1 MKHLIELLLAV
12 LLGALLG
19 GVLQLGFWAQAEA
32 PLIHSAL
39 WNFSSSSYD
48 VKNHSAQELAT
59 TQKILVDVKHLVG
72 STDCSLNGCPG
83 LGELKPTPGLL
94 PQVTTL
100 VRKAQPA
107 MDNLASASA
116 HLDQAIQH
124 TDGAIQSLNAL
135 LASGTA
141 TMAEVQSSLKRVND
155 LIVALQGQVS
165 DPSIKLALDNL
176 AASGKAMAEGMQQLA
191 AASTDVR
198 QIADKAR
205 ETYLKPV
212 NLWWGLVK
220 ELLPLA
226 GSAAQVVK

>member
-1 MKHLIELLLAV
+1 VKRVNEILLALLLAWLIV
-12 LLGALLG
+12 LLVFLFLWALKEKP
-19 GVLQLGFWAQAEA
+19 V
-32 PLIHSAL
+32 IHNAL

-48 VKNHSAQELAT
+48 VKQNSARELIETNKVLADAHDL
-59 TQKILVDVKHLVG
+59 IAH
-72 STDCSLNGCPG
+72 TDLTLNGPAAHPG
-83 LGELKPTPGLL
+83 LI
-94 PQVTTL
+94 PQATVL

-107 MDNLASASA
+107 MDNLASAA
-116 HLDQAIQH
+116 GHLDAAIQRA
-124 TDGAIQSLNAL
+124 DAAIGSLNAL
-135 LASGTA
+135 LASGSA
-141 TMAEVQSSLKRVND
+141 TMAEVQASVNRVNN
-155 LIVALQGQVS
+155 LIVALQGQVQ
-165 DPSIKLALDNL
+165 DPSIKIALDNL
-176 AASGKAMAEGMQQLA
+176 AASGKAMADGMQQLA

>member
-1 MKHLIELLLAV
+1 MKSVNDILLSAFLTALIST
-12 LLGALLG
+12 LLGLA
-19 GVLQLGFWAQAEA
+19 FWAHREA
-32 PLIHSAL
+32 PLIHAAL

-48 VKNHSAQELAT
+48 VKMNSARELQETNKVLADAHDL
-59 TQKILVDVKHLVG
+59 IAH
-72 STDCSLNGCPG
+72 TDITLNGPKGHPG
-83 LGELKPTPGLL
+83 LI
-94 PQVTTL
+94 PQATTL
-100 VRKAQPA
+100 VQHAQPV
-107 MDNLASASA
+107 MDNLATAA
-116 HLDQAIQH
+116 ADLDATIRRTDATIQN
-124 TDGAIQSLNAL
+124 LNAL

-141 TMAEVQSSLKRVND
+141 TMAEVQGSLARVNA

-165 DPSIKLALDNL
+165 DPSIKIALDNL
-176 AASGKAMAEGMQQLA
+176 AASGKAMADGMTQLA

-212 NLWWGLVK
+212 NIWWGLVK

>member
-1 MKHLIELLLAV
+1 VKTINEI
-12 LLGALLG
+12 LLG
-19 GVLQLGFWAQAEA
+19 GLLAALIGSVLALSIWAHKEE
-32 PLIHSAL
+32 PLIHAAL

-48 VKNHSAQELAT
+48 VKMNSARELAET
-59 TQKILVDVKHLVG
+59 NKVLADAHDLIAH
-72 STDCSLNGCPG
+72 TDITLNGPKGHPG
-83 LGELKPTPGLL
+83 LI
-94 PQVTTL
+94 PQATVL
-100 VRKAQPA
+100 VQKAQPA
-107 MDNLASASA
+107 MDHLTAAAA

-124 TDGAIQSLNAL
+124 TDVAIQNLNAL

-141 TMAEVQSSLKRVND
+141 TMAEVQASVNRVNN
-155 LIVALQGQVS
+155 LIVALQGQVQ
-165 DPSIKLALDNL
+165 DPSIKMALDNL
-176 AASGKAMAEGMQQLA
+176 AGSAKAMADGMQQLA

>member
-1 MKHLIELLLAV
+1 VKTVNDILLS
-12 LLGALLG
+12 ALLTAIISSII
-19 GVLQLGFWAQAEA
+19 GFAFWFQRES
-32 PLIHSAL
+32 PLIHAAL

-48 VKNHSAQELAT
+48 VKMNSARELAET
-59 TQKILVDVKHLVG
+59 NKVLADAHDLIAH
-72 STDCSLNGCPG
+72 TDITLNGPKGHPG
-83 LGELKPTPGLL
+83 LI
-94 PQVTTL
+94 PQATVL
-100 VRKAQPA
+100 VQKAQPA
-107 MDNLASASA
+107 MDHLTAAAA

-124 TDGAIQSLNAL
+124 TDVAIQNLNAL

-141 TMAEVQSSLKRVND
+141 TMAEVQASVNRVNN
-155 LIVALQGQVS
+155 LIVALQGQVQ
-165 DPSIKLALDNL
+165 DPSIKMALDNL
-176 AASGKAMAEGMQQLA
+176 AGSAKAMADGMQQLA

>member
-1 MKHLIELLLAV
+1 LLAV
-12 LLGALLG
+12 LLG
-19 GVLQLGFWAQAEA
+19 GVAEGVHWIRQEG
-32 PLIHSAL
+32 PLIHAAL

-48 VKNHSAQELAT
+48 VKMNSARELAET
-59 TQKILVDVKHLVG
+59 NKVLADAHDLIAH
-72 STDCSLNGCPG
+72 TDITLNGPKGHPG
-83 LGELKPTPGLL
+83 LI
-94 PQVTTL
+94 PQATVL
-100 VRKAQPA
+100 VQKAQPA
-107 MDNLASASA
+107 MDNLTAAAA

-124 TDGAIQSLNAL
+124 TDVAIQNLNAL

-141 TMAEVQSSLKRVND
+141 TMAEVQASVNRVNN
-155 LIVALQGQVS
+155 LIVALQGQVQ
-165 DPSIKLALDNL
+165 DPSIKMALDNL
-176 AASGKAMAEGMQQLA
+176 AGSAKAMADGMQQLA

>member
-1 MKHLIELLLAV
+1 VKYVIESLLAV
-12 LLGALLG
+12 LLFILVTA
-19 GVLQLGFWAQAEA
+19 VLQLAVWAHKEA
-32 PLIHSAL
+32 PLIHAAL
-39 WNFSSSSYD
+39 WNLSSSSYD
-48 VKNHSAQELAT
+48 VKQNSARELQETNKVLADAHDLIAHTDATLNGPKAHPGLIPQAT
-59 TQKILVDVKHLVG
+59 TLI
-72 STDCSLNGCPG
+72 T
-83 LGELKPTPGLL
+83 
-94 PQVTTL
+94 
-100 VRKAQPA
+100 KAQPA
-107 MDNLASASA
+107 MDNLAVATK
-116 HLDQAIQH
+116 HLDEAILH

-165 DPSIKLALDNL
+165 DPSIRTALDNL
-176 AASGKAMAEGMQQLA
+176 AAAGKSMADGMQQLA

>member
-1 MKHLIELLLAV
+1 MVWLQGEL
-12 LLGALLG
+12 
-19 GVLQLGFWAQAEA
+19 
-32 PLIHSAL
+32 PLIHAAL

-48 VKNHSAQELAT
+48 VKMNSGRELTETNKVLADAHDL
-59 TQKILVDVKHLVG
+59 IAH
-72 STDCSLNGCPG
+72 TDITLNGPKGHPG
-83 LGELKPTPGLL
+83 LI
-94 PQVTTL
+94 PQATVL
-100 VRKAQPA
+100 VQKTQPV
-107 MDNLASASA
+107 MD
-116 HLDQAIQH
+116 HLSEAAADLDATIRGIDATIQN
-124 TDGAIQSLNAL
+124 LNAL

-141 TMAEVQSSLKRVND
+141 TMGEVQASLARVNA

-165 DPSIKLALDNL
+165 DPSIKTALDNL
-176 AASGKAMAEGMQQLA
+176 SVSAKAMADGMQQLA

-205 ETYLKPV
+205 DTYLKPV